1 MVAMPRQLL
10 LLALQSACAAKD
22 PENHLITIAEG
33 KSHKNAAV
41 NQHTEITCCFF
52 RQPQV

>member
-22 PENHLITIAEG
+22 PESHLIMIAEG